1 MKEGNK
7 RWIRAVGTMIGSVV
21 GIGVFGIPY
30 VFAQAG
36 FLIGLVMLLVIGVLL
51 VLLQLLYAEITIQT
65 PGERRFSGLAE
76 KYLGKTWMKIA
87 ALAFLTSAWGAMI
100 AYVII
105 GGEFLHTLLGPMIGG
120 TPFMYS
126 IGFFV
131 IEAFFLL
138 WGLKMVSGVET
149 YVVAILLLLFGAIII
164 LGFPDVEM
172 VNLLSLNVS
181 KAFLPYGVVLF
192 AIAGMGIVPEM
203 HAILG
208 EKYEGKIRS
217 AIISGKAL
225 ILLLYALFALV
236 VVGVTGTAT
245 SDEAII
251 GLGKALGPTV
261 TAIGS
266 LAGIVTLVS
275 IFVVVGIQ
283 IKDTF
288 IFDFKIKPMLAWF
301 LTVSV
306 PIILFLLGVREFIS
320 VISFSGAVFGAM
332 SAVIVLLVFEK
343 MRRTICTKRKC
354 FVLPKWVS
362 VILGSIFI
370 IGAVVEIVYLFIK

>member
-225 ILLLYALFALV
+225 ILYFMLCLLWSWLV
-236 VVGVTGTAT
+236 
-245 SDEAII
+245 
-251 GLGKALGPTV
+251 
-261 TAIGS
+261 
-266 LAGIVTLVS
+266 
-275 IFVVVGIQ
+275 
-283 IKDTF
+283 
-288 IFDFKIKPMLAWF
+288 
-301 LTVSV
+301 
-306 PIILFLLGVREFIS
+306 
-320 VISFSGAVFGAM
+320 
-332 SAVIVLLVFEK
+332 
-343 MRRTICTKRKC
+343 
-354 FVLPKWVS
+354 
-362 VILGSIFI
+362 
-370 IGAVVEIVYLFIK
+370 